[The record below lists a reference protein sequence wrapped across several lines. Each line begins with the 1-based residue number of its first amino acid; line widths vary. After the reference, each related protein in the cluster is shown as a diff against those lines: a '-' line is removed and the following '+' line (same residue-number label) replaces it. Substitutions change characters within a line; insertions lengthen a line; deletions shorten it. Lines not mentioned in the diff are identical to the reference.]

1 MLRVRLVLD
10 LAQGGAVGQS
20 AGACVAGPESA
31 SGLQGLEA
39 SAYRFSMWLYRP
51 WGGCSPPLRACVE
64 GNPKQAAKRGIGRSV
79 AQRAAFRDCPPGFLT
94 A

>member
-64 GNPKQAAKRGIGRSV
+64 GNPK
-79 AQRAAFRDCPPGFLT
+79 
-94 A
+94 